1 MFCQAL
7 KQVNIPLTPPVNIQD
22 MVMTRA
28 LLTALQISFGGII
41 CFCNNPIIP
50 TTHAH
55 SKTFV
60 DITDSVEFNV

>member
-7 KQVNIPLTPPVNIQD
+7 KQTNIPLTPPVNIQD

-28 LLTALQISFGGII
+28 LLTALQISFCGII

-55 SKTFV
+55 SQTFV
-60 DITDSVEFNV
+60 DITDSVASNI